1 MTTKIL
7 FVRILPKS
15 GPEKFF
21 RCGMEF
27 SSDWKK
33 KEVDNATAERLKSEQ
48 MLEVTEK
55 EPEDYEPEATTNGQA
70 VAEKIRG
77 ALVEAHASKA
87 AALPSGK
94 KR

>member
-1 MTTKIL
+1 MTTKTL

-27 SSDWKK
+27 SSGWKK
-33 KEVDNATAERLKSEQ
+33 KEVDNATAERLESEQ

-55 EPEDYEPEATTNGQA
+55 EPEGYEPEATTNGPT
-70 VAEKIRG
+70 VAEKIRD
-77 ALVEAHASKA
+77 ALVEAHASKTTP
-87 AALPSGK
+87 LPSGK